1 MTSFRILSSF
11 ECFLRYFQTE
21 WSVVFILQCEFF
33 TSCNISNNASR
44 LVSARIGEGG
54 WSTKCG
60 QAWTGQ
66 GEGMRGGGG
75 GSQKFPNLCGHPLW
89 MTPTG
94 GRGTYQPGNLCYKQ
108 MLCRLINLTCMEVY
122 SEIALSAVDHL
133 CKKLRLRCF
142 DRVLSTPLI

>member
-1 MTSFRILSSF
+1 M
-11 ECFLRYFQTE
+11 
-21 WSVVFILQCEFF
+21 
-33 TSCNISNNASR
+33 
-44 LVSARIGEGG
+44 SARIGEGG

-133 CKKLRLRCF
+133 CKKLRLRCLTGF
-142 DRVLSTPLI
+142 